1 MLIRSMTALRAP
13 KHRRAFQV
21 VSGEAQ
27 LRDSLESEHE
37 SAAGVLSVR
46 EEKRLRW
53 FLSHS
58 PIESSVLPREQ
69 QSTALHL
76 WVCTA
81 ASCP

>member
-37 SAAGVLSVR
+37 SAAGVLSV
-46 EEKRLRW
+46 
-53 FLSHS
+53 
-58 PIESSVLPREQ
+58 
-69 QSTALHL
+69 
-76 WVCTA
+76 
-81 ASCP
+81 